1 MKPFFRVRVFK
12 RYVITRL
19 ETLICALLFIRVIL
33 IPFLLL
39 FVYICRTFKFLMHVL
54 VLIFIFLYI
63 LLPLVFRF
71 WPAFQRHMVFLPFS
85 KLLCNHHC
93 LNKVTTS

>member
-1 MKPFFRVRVFK
+1 
-12 RYVITRL
+12 
-19 ETLICALLFIRVIL
+19 
-33 IPFLLL
+33 
-39 FVYICRTFKFLMHVL
+39 MHVL

-85 KLLCNHHC
+85 KLLYNQHC
-93 LNKVTTS
+93 LNKVITS